1 LSKSNGLW
9 ELKVDHFRTR
19 FYLTRDA
26 AMKTVTRYRR
36 ATQTI
41 YDREE
46 AAEATGFQP
55 VGRVFPVKVRPDRP
69 SVPLLVTIVTKTAC
83 TGLKR

>member
-1 LSKSNGLW
+1 VIYTLVFIAKFGLW

-19 FYLTRDA
+19 FYRTRDE

-46 AAEATGFQP
+46 LAE
-55 VGRVFPVKVRPDRP
+55 
-69 SVPLLVTIVTKTAC
+69 LE
-83 TGLKR
+83 LKKGDSLCHSH